1 MSSSTFKYLDQSNGQ
16 GSDAAQDFLNK
27 KMSGNKYMSVSNPDN
42 PYSMG
47 EGTTPDGTAYPGSKA
62 SIAAASSGNSSSGD
76 SDSPMGSM
84 TADEVR
90 ERFNLKYDEATAAK
104 MDNKALGMNKKGTK
118 TRLQNDAGH
127 MWYEENGEQK
137 YLGKIRNT
145 RGNINNQE
153 GESKHEGADK
163 NKLIG
168 ADHVANDPLLRQIRG
183 DSSNGFNTINDVAGT
198 MRKLIESPSQETAA
212 APVKEATPIEHSPE
226 IRQAKER
233 VQSYETDV
241 LSGKTSEEI
250 FGKGE
255 QLANDKYQLDL
266 DQGADGIGANPSSN
280 SQQAAQ
286 TATGSFLD
294 KKVFD
299 VKSKKSFQPTS

>member
-1 MSSSTFKYLDQSNGQ
+1 MSSSTFKYLDQSNKQ

-27 KMSGNKYMSVSNPDN
+27 KMAGNKYMSVSNPDN

-47 EGTTPDGTAYPGSKA
+47 EGKTPDGTAYPGSKA

-84 TADEVR
+84 SADEVR
-90 ERFNLKYDEATAAK
+90 ERFGLKYDEATAAK
-104 MDNKALGMNKKGTK
+104 MDNKALGMNNKGTK

-127 MWYEENGEQK
+127 IWYEENGEQK
-137 YLGKIRNT
+137 YLGKIQNT
-145 RGNINNQE
+145 RGSINNQE
-153 GESKHEGADK
+153 GEGKHEGADK

-198 MRKLIESPSQETAA
+198 MRKLIEGPSQETAA

-255 QLANDKYQLDL
+255 QAANDQYQLDL
-266 DQGADGIGANPSSN
+266 DQGADGIGANSASN

-299 VKSKKSFQPTS
+299 VKAKKNFQATA

>member
-1 MSSSTFKYLDQSNGQ
+1 MSNSTFKYLDQSS

-27 KMSGNKYMSVSNPDN
+27 KMSKNKYMSVSNPDN

-47 EGTTPDGTAYPGSKA
+47 EGTTPDGTAYAGSNA
-62 SIAAASSGNSSSGD
+62 SIAAASSDSSTGD

-90 ERFNLKYDEATAAK
+90 ERFNLKYDETTAAK
-104 MDNKALGMNKKGTK
+104 MDSKKLGMNNKGTK
-118 TRLQNDAGH
+118 ARLQNDNGH

-137 YLGKIRNT
+137 YLGKIKNT
-145 RGNINNQE
+145 RGSINNQE
-153 GESKHEGADK
+153 GLGKHEGADK

-168 ADHVANDPLLRQIRG
+168 ADHVSNDPLLRQIRG

-198 MRKLIESPSQETAA
+198 MRKLIGDSSDEAPA
-212 APVKEATPIEHSPE
+212 APVEKATPIVHSPE
-226 IRQAKER
+226 IKQAKER
-233 VQSYETDV
+233 VQSYEQDA
-241 LSGKTSEEI
+241 LSGKTSNEI

-255 QLANDKYQLDL
+255 QMTEDNYQFNATR
-266 DQGADGIGANPSSN
+266 GSEGIGTSADSASN
-280 SQQAAQ
+280 EAAS
-286 TATGSFLD
+286 TATASFLD

-299 VKSKKSFQPTS
+299 VKSEKKFQPTV